1 MKPDRQFFLVDARQ
15 PGDISTLSP
24 DLYHGAVF
32 FTSSVRYEKI
42 RSEVLEEISLFSV
55 SINQSHRSLV
65 KDEDS
70 KIHYGGKKNN
80 TLTSHRARVPI
91 RIYI

>member
-1 MKPDRQFFLVDARQ
+1 M
-15 PGDISTLSP
+15 
-24 DLYHGAVF
+24 
-32 FTSSVRYEKI
+32 
-42 RSEVLEEISLFSV
+42 LEEISLFSV

>member
-1 MKPDRQFFLVDARQ
+1 M
-15 PGDISTLSP
+15 ISRLCHP

-65 KDEDS
+65 EDEDS